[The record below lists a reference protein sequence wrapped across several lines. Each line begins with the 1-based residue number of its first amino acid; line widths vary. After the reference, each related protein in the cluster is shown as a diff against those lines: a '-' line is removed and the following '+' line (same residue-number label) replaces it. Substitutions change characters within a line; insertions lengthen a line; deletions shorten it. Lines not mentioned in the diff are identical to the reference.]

1 MQPDRTNYE
10 IWLIDNLDGKLSNS
24 QKEQLI
30 MFLDDNPDIREEYEE
45 LSQYFIRPGE
55 SSFNR
60 KNQLKKSASDLSQSQ
75 FELLCV
81 ASSEND
87 LSEKQKDEIQSVIA
101 GNQDKRETLELIKRL
116 KLIAPDIKFNKK
128 SSLRKLTA
136 GQRIVRL
143 SVIGLSAAAIVS
155 IMISLFNL
163 PFKTNYKPTPLTAIV
178 ITSDTNT
185 VKAGNIVVLDSNIK
199 AEKKEILHPNS
210 INVFLTINK
219 SDEPEKK
226 SFPVN
231 SLVGDSS
238 KMTEQIERARIS
250 KIDYIHDVKLVEKE
264 FTDALLA
271 TNTDKKSSIETAEKP
286 GFINAFVARV
296 FREKI
301 LKSKTT
307 EAGSVKIYEVA
318 DVGING
324 LNKLFG
330 WQMSL
335 QKTRDEKGDLKSLY
349 FSSKILKFNAPVKK
363 SQL

>member
-1 MQPDRTNYE
+1 
-10 IWLIDNLDGKLSNS
+10 
-24 QKEQLI
+24 
-30 MFLDDNPDIREEYEE
+30 
-45 LSQYFIRPGE
+45 
-55 SSFNR
+55 
-60 KNQLKKSASDLSQSQ
+60 
-75 FELLCV
+75 
-81 ASSEND
+81 
-87 LSEKQKDEIQSVIA
+87 
-101 GNQDKRETLELIKRL
+101 
-116 KLIAPDIKFNKK
+116 
-128 SSLRKLTA
+128 LTD
-136 GQRIVRL
+136 
-143 SVIGLSAAAIVS
+143 
-155 IMISLFNL
+155 
-163 PFKTNYKPTPLTAIV
+163 IV
-178 ITSDTNT
+178 ITRDTNT